1 MGEEMGMASGDTSDV
16 VSDLERLEKVSHE
29 KRDAFKQRLDEGR
42 AAGRISDAEHE
53 KGKEVAFEHVIE
65 QVLGLGGVLGVVESG
80 VGKVLIKGADF
91 GALLLYFVPL
101 TVAVMLIVSILDR
114 GPNPAVMLLLT
125 AVILFGAAYIQNHV
139 LSGGRH
145 LVVKPVLCPVDTL
158 TSARS
163 CTNSAWYVIAANE
176 IVQVIVAYWKAFGPV
191 AFLAC
196 VTAGAGTALWGS
208 AKLRAT

>member
-42 AAGRISDAEHE
+42 AAGRISDSEHERAMKILNELKPSGRRRVLE

-145 LVVKPVLCPVDTL
+145 LVVKPVLCPVDSL

-163 CTNSAWYVIAANE
+163 CTNSALYVIAANE

-191 AFLAC
+191 AF
-196 VTAGAGTALWGS
+196 
-208 AKLRAT
+208 